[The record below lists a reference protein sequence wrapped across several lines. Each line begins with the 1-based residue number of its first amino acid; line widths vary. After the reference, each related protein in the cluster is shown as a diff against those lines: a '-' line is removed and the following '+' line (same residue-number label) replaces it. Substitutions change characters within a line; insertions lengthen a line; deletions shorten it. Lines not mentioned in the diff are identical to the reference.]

1 MHKIARLLRPVL
13 LGWIILPI
21 ASVQAA
27 DWYLAPSGNDTNNCT
42 VKETPCF
49 SIQGVVEKAAF
60 AAGDLLLLQT
70 GSYDLKDKIAGWGD
84 IATKTF
90 EVYGGYNADY
100 TARSSDPSKTTLT
113 SSATS
118 NNGRLLAFKTGH
130 LQPIVFDGVRFGEFI
145 QVGRPDHGIITTHA
159 EGAWIKLNN
168 VIFEQNKLE
177 GAAAI
182 RLAVANDRLEVNKA
196 AFNDNDAT
204 VSVAGAIRL
213 DAGTRA
219 IIRDTIF
226 YNNSSV
232 SSGGALY
239 VNNAAVDLTNV
250 TFYANAAAQGGAI
263 YATGN
268 KAKLNCMHCTVAA
281 NTATHVA
288 TNKSSFVLVSNASL
302 SVKNSVLVNEGGDIV
317 NLSGGAQFLDFG
329 YNAFGLNDAV
339 AATGIVLPAHA
350 NSYKNIEANT
360 SDLFELDVDYNG
372 GTLKSLKPFSI
383 NSSLIDK
390 IPNDVPALL
399 TGDTPLAPFTSL
411 SAAHNALTARDHY
424 KRKTYFFEIGNKKF
438 STIVDK
444 EGWVLIASGNRLSI
458 SGAYAE
464 TANLIEKADE
474 VLNRTIL
481 AEPGFAF
488 DEVRITSRDN
498 KPVAIDVRSSEQK
511 VIDAVKA
518 FTMLPNNHTAAGP
531 YGNGAWYAVMGS
543 ERINSNVPVADNLTC
558 LPNNGVVKNLNEV
571 IYDACGKAHGIKWAP
586 AGEYGHVEAHEWPS
600 SPQLRTTDFNLWVR
614 SSDIHC
620 GGIVKTDQ
628 RGMPRPDYA
637 NTNDPNQ
644 YGDVRDCDIGA
655 FEWNNGY
662 QLDCYDEDGER
673 PENTITNSEVNFC
686 IKHPSQLTPKG
697 IIDNLGSF
705 SWAYIAMLLM
715 LVIGRS
721 TFYKT
726 EKSIQV

>member
-1 MHKIARLLRPVL
+1 MLKLTSLIRPVL
-13 LGWIILPI
+13 LGGIILPL
-21 ASVQAA
+21 ANVQAA
-27 DWYLAPSGNDTNNCT
+27 DWYLAPSGNDANNCI

-49 SIQGVVEKAAF
+49 SVQGVVAKPAF
-60 AAGDLLLLQT
+60 LDGDVLLLQT

-90 EVYGGYNADY
+90 EVYGGYNATY
-100 TARSSDPSKTTLT
+100 TERTIDPSKTTLT
-113 SSATS
+113 ATAAA
-118 NNGRLLAFKTGH
+118 NGRLFAFKTGH
-130 LQPIVFDGVRFGEFI
+130 IKPIVFDGLRFGDFI
-145 QVGRPDHGIITTHA
+145 QAVRTDKGIITTYA
-159 EGAWIKLNN
+159 AGAWIKLNN
-168 VIFEQNKLE
+168 VVFDGNKLE
-177 GAAAI
+177 GAAGI
-182 RLAVANDRLEVNKA
+182 HLTVANDRLEVTNA
-196 AFNDNDAT
+196 TFSDNQAT
-204 VSVAGAIRL
+204 NGAAGAIRL

-219 IIRDTIF
+219 LISDTIF
-226 YNNSSV
+226 NNNATTSA
-232 SSGGALY
+232 GGALY
-239 VNNAAVDLTNV
+239 VTDAAADLTNV
-250 TFYANAAAQGGAI
+250 TFYANTAQQGAAI
-263 YATGN
+263 SATGN
-268 KAKLNCMHCTVAA
+268 KAKLSCIHCTIAA
-281 NTATHVA
+281 NTATDS
-288 TNKSSFVLVSNASL
+288 TTKKSSIVLTNSASL
-302 SVKNSVLVNEGGDIV
+302 SFKNSVLVNESGDIV

-444 EGWVLIASGNRLSI
+444 EGWVLIAAGNRLSI

-498 KPVAIDVRSSEQK
+498 KPVAIDVRSNDPK
-511 VIDAVKA
+511 VINAVKT
-518 FTMLPNNHTAAGP
+518 FKMLPNNYTGAGL

-543 ERINSNVPVADNLTC
+543 ERINSNIPAADNLTC
-558 LPNNGVVKNLNEV
+558 LPNNGVIKNLNEV
-571 IYDACGKAHGIKWAP
+571 IYDACGKTQGMKWMP
-586 AGEYGHVEAHEWPS
+586 AGEHGHVEAHEWPAS

-614 SSDIHC
+614 SSDVHC

-644 YGDVRDCDIGA
+644 YGDVRDCDIGS

-673 PENTITNSEVNFC
+673 PENSLTKSEITFC

-697 IIDNLGSF
+697 IIDNMGSF
-705 SWAYIAMLLM
+705 SWAYITMLLAV
-715 LVIGRS
+715 LIGRI
-721 TFYKT
+721 TFLKT
-726 EKSIQV
+726 EKPLQV